1 MLNFELMLLSL
12 CVCKPV
18 SLCLCG
24 VKMSV
29 LCVIR
34 MSGIKYRPGTSDTAE
49 NVEINQIS
57 GDK

>member
-12 CVCKPV
+12 SVCKPV